1 MRDIPESLRTAFAQ
15 GAVKLCH
22 VWLITRG
29 DGVRLGF
36 TDHDRDL
43 FFQGVTCRA
52 DSALEAGA
60 AHSALGDEVGDRSV
74 SGLLSDEALRPEDLS
89 RGLYDDARIA
99 VFAVDWSEPDQF
111 VTLGTGRLAR
121 IEARGG
127 MRTGATFTAHVE
139 GPAARLKRVIGRR
152 FTPLCDA
159 VLGDA
164 RCGLSDP
171 AGTCDK
177 RYATCRDVYA
187 NTLRFRGFP
196 DLPGEDFVT
205 LYPRTG
211 DALDGTSRGGTGRL

>member
-1 MRDIPESLRTAFAQ
+1 MRDIPEALRAAFAQ
-15 GAVKLCH
+15 GAAKLCQ
-22 VWLITRG
+22 VWIVTRV

-43 FFQGVTCRA
+43 VFQGVACRA
-52 DSALEAGA
+52 DSGWEAGA
-60 AHSALGDEVGDRSV
+60 AHSTLGDEAGDRSV
-74 SGLLSDEALRPEDLS
+74 SGLLSDAALRPADLS
-89 RGLYDDARIA
+89 GGLYDDARID
-99 VFAVDWSEPDQF
+99 VFAVDWSDVSQS
-111 VTLGTGRLAR
+111 VTLGAGRLAR

-127 MRTGATFTAHVE
+127 LSSGAGFVAHVE
-139 GPAARLKRVIGRR
+139 GPAARLRRVIGRR
-152 FTPLCDA
+152 YTPLCDA

-196 DLPGEDFVT
+196 DLPGEDFIT
-205 LYPRTG
+205 LYPRSG
-211 DALDGTSRGGTGRL
+211 DVLDGASRGGTGRS